1 MIGLCCNSDHLRT
14 VFYNS
19 TVVNDTK
26 CTVPLHGKKRHS
38 QENVF
43 WQFHLFYEMLLFYFV
58 SGLIRMAFH
67 TSLYE
72 KRTRP
77 MSLNSGSVSVR
88 FQKYIKFYGHHHNI
102 HAKIQPEHDQG
113 NGCQASIHG
122 KSIKIINIDGK
133 PEGKN
138 IPCSCTCRGSRKL
151 AFKGKLCIR
160 KCGKIT
166 SKTGSEEVTG

>member
-1 MIGLCCNSDHLRT
+1 MQHNPIISGSSEGVCPSGNIRRILSKFPDICRRSHFCHDRKVSSIRQWQSFGLCMRKQH
-14 VFYNS
+14 FPFFNS

-77 MSLNSGSVSVR
+77 MSLNSGIR
-88 FQKYIKFYGHHHNI
+88 FGTLPKI
-102 HAKIQPEHDQG
+102 H
-113 NGCQASIHG
+113 
-122 KSIKIINIDGK
+122 
-133 PEGKN
+133 
-138 IPCSCTCRGSRKL
+138 
-151 AFKGKLCIR
+151 
-160 KCGKIT
+160 
-166 SKTGSEEVTG
+166 

>member
-1 MIGLCCNSDHLRT
+1 MHINLKNGKCCFRIHKPKDCHWRIEETFLSWQKCDLLHISGNFDKIRRIFPDGQTPSDDPDMIGLCCNSDHLRT

-58 SGLIRMAFH
+58 SGLIRMAIH

-77 MSLNSGSVSVR
+77 MSLNSGIR
-88 FQKYIKFYGHHHNI
+88 FGTLPKI
-102 HAKIQPEHDQG
+102 H
-113 NGCQASIHG
+113 
-122 KSIKIINIDGK
+122 
-133 PEGKN
+133 
-138 IPCSCTCRGSRKL
+138 
-151 AFKGKLCIR
+151 
-160 KCGKIT
+160 
-166 SKTGSEEVTG
+166 